1 MFVTWRLPTSVSQPS
16 PSWSWQLGNVCLLSS
31 AIDNFDGK
39 KISNVF
45 LFFFLT
51 SSVNST
57 KRVDCDCF
65 SNGNEEEKRYSRSR
79 FSYCFTI
86 LNFSFF
92 FFRWR
97 GDDKRKKLIATLG
110 WWGSFK
116 LGCRMTHHMR
126 LVIMMCGGLTTLKGM
141 CPASHSSRRG
151 IKDAWPRRDVVLAT
165 PNVVVKF
172 CVGRRQPTDFRIS
185 KRQFKPTQLLS
196 LSPRLDDSLSPSEC
210 SLKMQIGI

>member
-45 LFFFLT
+45 CFFWLHRSIPRNESTAIVFPTGMKNKKKILMVTILLLFHDIEFLILFF
-51 SSVNST
+51 SV
-57 KRVDCDCF
+57 
-65 SNGNEEEKRYSRSR
+65 
-79 FSYCFTI
+79 
-86 LNFSFF
+86 
-92 FFRWR
+92 